1 MDSIPIICWT
11 DQLPSVMIMTEIISL
26 GNTPHHHPKGTP
38 PMGPILLLAGLV
50 ALNIAALRWGVDSR
64 DSQDWETPC
73 TSR

>member
-1 MDSIPIICWT
+1 MDSIPSIRWT
-11 DQLPSVMIMTEIISL
+11 DQLASVMIMTEIISL
-26 GNTPHHHPKGTP
+26 GNTPPPKGTP

-64 DSQDWETPC
+64 DNHDWETPC

>member
-1 MDSIPIICWT
+1 
-11 DQLPSVMIMTEIISL
+11 MIMTEIISL
-26 GNTPHHHPKGTP
+26 GNTPATERHT
-38 PMGPILLLAGLV
+38 PMGPILLLVGLV

>member
-1 MDSIPIICWT
+1 
-11 DQLPSVMIMTEIISL
+11 
-26 GNTPHHHPKGTP
+26 
-38 PMGPILLLAGLV
+38 MGPILLLVGLV